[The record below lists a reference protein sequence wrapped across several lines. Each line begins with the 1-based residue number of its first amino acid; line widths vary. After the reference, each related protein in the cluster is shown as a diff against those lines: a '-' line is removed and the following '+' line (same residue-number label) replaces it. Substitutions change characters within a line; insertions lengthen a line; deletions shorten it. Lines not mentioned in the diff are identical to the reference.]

1 MVFLY
6 CSVRPLLPVAEK
18 GQVSS
23 HQRAADMFSGLENHS
38 VLYVLHQST
47 RLASLEQQEVLNLL
61 HKSPLQNNPGL
72 FYQQLI
78 PHFSLHRSISLS
90 LSLTEDNTIK
100 F

>member
-61 HKSPLQNNPGL
+61 HKSPLQNNPGPIL
-72 FYQQLI
+72 S
-78 PHFSLHRSISLS
+78 PNSSSSLS
-90 LSLTEDNTIK
+90 LSQSLSLCLSISDKITH
-100 F
+100 